1 MDDMVLRIRVDSSE
15 GDKVTVNLP
24 LKIVKMGIQMG
35 MNMPQ
40 INGNKALEGINFE
53 DIIKLVE
60 EGLVGELVT
69 VDSAEGD
76 KVRIYVE

>member
-1 MDDMVLRIRVDSSE
+1 
-15 GDKVTVNLP
+15 
-24 LKIVKMGIQMG
+24 

-53 DIIKLVE
+53 DVIKLVE